1 MVIFIFSIFVAIK
14 YNLNF
19 MYRRVFTPSIHSPN
33 FSFQIPED
41 WYGKEVEVVAFPIMP
56 EAKKSK
62 KTLGDLWGIIDKDT
76 HEKLTDSTKPR
87 EERKKVS
94 LTAGFNIWGK
104 DDPAVSD

>member
-1 MVIFIFSIFVAIK
+1 
-14 YNLNF
+14 
-19 MYRRVFTPSIHSPN
+19 MYRRVFTPSIHSPD

-41 WYGKEVEVVAFPIMP
+41 WYGKEVEVVAFPI
-56 EAKKSK
+56 
-62 KTLGDLWGIIDKDT
+62 
-76 HEKLTDSTKPR
+76 R